1 MIEQIAKSNA
11 RHLAG
16 REDRRV
22 ARIRGLCNKCVNR
35 CVFWESRV
43 DPIGHAHPRVQTMR
57 RRIVLP
63 LPVMSK
69 ARKLEVVAVVLAV
82 LCAAG
87 FLLSIPYAFGF
98 GIRHN
103 SLGCAS
109 GCLVLDRLG
118 PSLS

>member
-1 MIEQIAKSNA
+1 
-11 RHLAG
+11 
-16 REDRRV
+16 
-22 ARIRGLCNKCVNR
+22 
-35 CVFWESRV
+35 
-43 DPIGHAHPRVQTMR
+43 
-57 RRIVLP
+57 
-63 LPVMSK
+63 MSK